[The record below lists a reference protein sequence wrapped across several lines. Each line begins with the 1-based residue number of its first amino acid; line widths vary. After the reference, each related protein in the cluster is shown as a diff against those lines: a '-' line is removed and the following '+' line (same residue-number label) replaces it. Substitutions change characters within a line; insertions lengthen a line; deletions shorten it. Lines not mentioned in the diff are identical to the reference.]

1 MKRSRRKKA
10 SEGREARGQSTES
23 REELRT
29 PELPKV
35 SKDSEFFLHFEVQEA
50 IGNLETWFAQGAHE
64 LQEGF
69 TEGYSKFTTDLGLGL
84 KYALNCIKKQ
94 NGIIS
99 DLSGKVE
106 TLETELT
113 ITKEQLQEI
122 SAKNADIVKEA
133 EERERWH
140 HKDTFRKESKL
151 VASNIVI
158 KNLPFEENED
168 PKRTHQKIMDIFKKL
183 GAPPETLNFNRA
195 TRIFKTKKEA
205 TDGRKEWAPLVR
217 VTLENPQMKKELFS
231 RLSNLKDA
239 RKFENI
245 SIQNEYC
252 PCVRGQAVK
261 LEIEAGKYRK
271 SNPGIK
277 TKIGFRN
284 AEPIIMIKDPKTDL
298 RYRELQ
304 I

>member
-1 MKRSRRKKA
+1 MRPRARSQ
-10 SEGREARGQSTES
+10 SIESLEGHWN
-23 REELRT
+23 
-29 PELPKV
+29 PELPEY
-35 SKDSEFFLHFEVQEA
+35 SKDSVFFLHSEVQEA
-50 IGNLETWFAQGAHE
+50 IRNLETWFDQGAHE

-84 KYALNCIKKQ
+84 RYALNCINKQ

-113 ITKEQLQEI
+113 INKEQLQEI
-122 SAKNADIVKEA
+122 SSKNADIVKEA

-140 HKDTFRKESKL
+140 HKENFRKESKL

-168 PKRTHQKIMDIFKKL
+168 HKRTHEKIMDIFKKL
-183 GAPPETLNFNRA
+183 GAPRETLNFTRA
-195 TRIFKTKKEA
+195 TRILKTKKEA
-205 TDGRKEWAPLVR
+205 TDGMKQWAPLVR

-239 RKFENI
+239 KKFAKI

-261 LEIEAGKYRK
+261 LEIEAGKYRN
-271 SNPGIK
+271 SNPGMK
-277 TKIGFRN
+277 TKIGFQN
-284 AEPIIMIKDPKTDL
+284 ALPIIMIKDPKKDIK
-298 RYRELQ
+298 YRELQ